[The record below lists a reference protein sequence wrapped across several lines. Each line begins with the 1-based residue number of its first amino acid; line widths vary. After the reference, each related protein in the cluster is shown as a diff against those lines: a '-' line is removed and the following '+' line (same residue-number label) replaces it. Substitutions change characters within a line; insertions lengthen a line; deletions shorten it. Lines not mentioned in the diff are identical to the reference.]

1 MIIER
6 VNLTLNKSQELEK
19 VQLVEEFLVT
29 DLGLQA
35 SECGNIVVHGN
46 DSLCWVEINKVAAN
60 PMASDNQS
68 IALKRLLLTL
78 I

>member
-1 MIIER
+1 M
-6 VNLTLNKSQELEK
+6 NSDAEK
-19 VQLVEEFLVT
+19 VRLVEDFIKT
-29 DLGLQA
+29 DIGVKAQ
-35 SECGNIVVHGN
+35 ECGHIVICNN
-46 DSLCWVEINKVAAN
+46 DNNYWVEINKVVSE